1 MFKKGQAAM
10 EFLMTYGW
18 AILVVLAAIGA
29 LAYFGVLSPDN
40 LLPERTSF
48 QAPIPNVDT
57 ASIKTTQGAAG
68 AGIIEIEIAFSNSV
82 GQAITPSV
90 VADTAKISS
99 ITIDST
105 PYTCTALGDTVGL
118 AAPVGSI
125 ANAATFT
132 YKWTCT
138 AAEAVPAN
146 LQNKRVKADLSFEY
160 TNAATSQTKTHSGN
174 VNGKV
179 SVST

>member
-57 ASIKTTQGAAG
+57 AVISTNSVANTVTVA
-68 AGIIEIEIAFSNSV
+68 IAFSNNV
-82 GQAITPSV
+82 GYGITPAANASIP
-90 VADTAKISS
+90 T
-99 ITIDST
+99 ITIDGTGHTCGGGVTGATSVAT
-105 PYTCTALGDTVGL
+105 PSNNQQFVYT
-118 AAPVGSI
+118 
-125 ANAATFT
+125 
-132 YKWTCT
+132 WTC
-138 AAEAVPAN
+138 AGVAPAITSGI
-146 LQNKRVKADLSFEY
+146 QNKRVKADLSFDY
-160 TNAATSQTKTHSGN
+160 TNSYTGQSRPASGSI
-174 VNGKV
+174 NGKV
-179 SVST
+179 STSS

>member
-48 QAPIPNVDT
+48 QAPLPNMDT
-57 ASIKTTQGAAG
+57 AAIKVVDADTMTIA
-68 AGIIEIEIAFSNSV
+68 IAFSNGV
-82 GQAITPSV
+82 GQTVTPNVAANMAITSLIVDGTTKTPCTSV
-90 VADTAKISS
+90 AGASSVA
-99 ITIDST
+99 T
-105 PYTCTALGDTVGL
+105 P
-118 AAPVGSI
+118 
-125 ANAATFT
+125 ANAQTFVYT
-132 YKWTCT
+132 WTCT
-138 AAEAVPAN
+138 KVGAFDAVAMK
-146 LQNKRVKADLSFEY
+146 NKRVKADLSFEY
-160 TNAATSQTKTHSGN
+160 TNSGTGQAKSHSGN

-179 SVST
+179 S